1 MKKTLAFLMAA
12 VMTFSALSLAA
23 FAVDTTDSYVFPY
36 GDIEVSVPMNGV
48 TEDEAKSVAESI
60 AKLEG
65 IAVCDGRI
73 SSDAAPHNL
82 ICSIA
87 GHNLTTTYPT
97 AIVHKAYTNA
107 PRCVQKNYEH
117 QYCSRC
123 DYTSD
128 TLLST
133 IRIYCH

>member
-12 VMTFSALSLAA
+12 VMSLAA
-23 FAVDTTDSYVFPY
+23 LSFPAYATDTADNYVFTY
-36 GDIEVSVPMNGV
+36 GDVEVSVPTDGV
-48 TEDEAKSVAESI
+48 TKAEAKSVADSI
-60 AKLEG
+60 ARLEG
-65 IAVCDGRI
+65 IAVSDSLT

-97 AIVHKAYTNA
+97 ATVHKVYTDA
-107 PRCVQKNYEH
+107 PRCVQKDYEH

-128 TLLST
+128 TLLKT
-133 IRIYCH
+133 TRIYCH